1 MILFNI
7 TFNVENDIKD
17 LWLDYAEQKLI
28 PAMLKSNLLHSVI
41 FSEIMI
47 TEPQGTS
54 YALQLQSDS
63 KKNLE
68 KFQTEEL
75 PEILSALQNRFQ
87 DKIVFFPT
95 EMKIIKKYR

>member
-7 TFNVENDIKD
+7 TFNVEDEIKD
-17 LWLDYAEQKLI
+17 LWLDYAQQNLI
-28 PAMLKSNLLHSVI
+28 PSMLKSKLLHSALFTQI
-41 FSEIMI
+41 LIN
-47 TEPQGTS
+47 EPQGTS

-75 PEILSALQNRFQ
+75 PEILSELQNRFQ

-95 EMKIIKKYR
+95 KMKIIKKYR